1 MEMTKSKEVGIP
13 DEIVVNKIFLI
24 RGHKVMLD
32 MDPAELYGVETKQ
45 LKRSVRR
52 NIDRFPDDFMFE
64 LTKEENSSLRSQ
76 TGTLK
81 SGLYRTRRS
90 NAFRVLVS
98 KRAIAVNIK
107 IMRIYTRMRE
117 MMLTHKDLLL
127 KIEQIEKKLTDHD
140 DRIQMIFDYLKQFI
154 HDQNKPMV
162 EVGFKR
168 SRKN

>member
-1 MEMTKSKEVGIP
+1 
-13 DEIVVNKIFLI
+13 
-24 RGHKVMLD
+24 
-32 MDPAELYGVETKQ
+32 
-45 LKRSVRR
+45 
-52 NIDRFPDDFMFE
+52 
-64 LTKEENSSLRSQ
+64 
-76 TGTLK
+76 
-81 SGLYRTRRS
+81 
-90 NAFRVLVS
+90 
-98 KRAIAVNIK
+98 
-107 IMRIYTRMRE
+107 MRE